1 MRLLAV
7 SALLLLLPCLLP
19 LYVSGTGWADYPRA
33 HMRMEPFK
41 SNDTGR
47 ILTSLLVLLGAK
59 SNTTVTS
66 DDDRTQVS
74 NRITPGCDFYQNV
87 EPSDKFYIYSPN
99 YPNTFA
105 PHVACRW
112 YAVAPVGWRHE
123 LECREIQL
131 DDGEPGDNTCEG
143 GDVLWV
149 SLSGDSRL
157 RDAHGYCGVGS
168 FLTLS
173 HSNLLNIVFQAGA
186 RYNPGSR
193 FFCELKIRPANE
205 LTTVA
210 PPVVTSRPQPSCSCG
225 RRSANRIVGGTETG
239 INEFPMMAGLV
250 DLESSQVI
258 CGATIISPRRAIT
271 AAHCLVQRSPSSAVL
286 LVGDHDLST
295 GTDTN
300 KAAVFRIQRFLAFP
314 QYNTVTQKNDIAI
327 IETLREMPFDS
338 AVGPVCLPFRFEDR
352 DFVDDEVI
360 VLGWGNTA
368 YNGEPSS
375 KLQKVEL
382 GVVTEERCKS
392 AYPSGNNID
401 NLQICTF
408 KSGSDACQADSGGP
422 VMWQDPETRRL
433 HLVGIVSYGFRCA
446 TDSPGVNTRVTK
458 YLDWIQQVTGD
469 DFCVA

>member
-1 MRLLAV
+1 MINLVTVFLFSAPAV
-7 SALLLLLPCLLP
+7 ILGAAL
-19 LYVSGTGWADYPRA
+19 SGDFPRA
-33 HMRMEPFK
+33 HMRLEPFK
-41 SNDTGR
+41 NDTGR
-47 ILTSLLVLLGAK
+47 IVTSLLMLLGIK
-59 SNTTVTS
+59 SNSTASTE
-66 DDDRTQVS
+66 DDRAQVS

-87 EPSDKFYIYSPN
+87 EPGDKFYIYSPN
-99 YPNTFA
+99 YPDTFG
-105 PHVACRW
+105 PHLTCRW
-112 YAVAPVGWRHE
+112 YAVAPVGWRLE

-131 DDGEPGDNTCEG
+131 DDGEFGDESCEG

-173 HSNLLNIVFQAGA
+173 NSNLLNIVFQAGA

-193 FFCELKIRPANE
+193 FFCELRIRPADSVS
-205 LTTVA
+205 TVA
-210 PPVVTSRPQPSCSCG
+210 PPVVTSRPQPSCLCG
-225 RRSANRIVGGTETG
+225 RRFVNRIVGGSETG

-250 DLESSQVI
+250 DLDSAKVI
-258 CGATIISPRRAIT
+258 CGATIISARRAIT
-271 AAHCLVQRSPSSAVL
+271 AAHCLVQRAPSSAVL

-300 KAAVFRIQRFLAFP
+300 KAAVFRIQRFIAFP

-327 IETLREMPFDS
+327 IETIRDMPFNV
-338 AVGPVCLPFRFEDR
+338 AVSPACLPFRFEEEE
-352 DFVDDEVI
+352 FVNEDVI

-375 KLQKVEL
+375 RLKKVEL
-382 GVVTEERCKS
+382 GVVSDEMCRS

-401 NLQICTF
+401 NTQICTF
-408 KSGSDACQADSGGP
+408 KNGSDACQADSGGP
-422 VMWQDPETRRL
+422 VLWTDPETRRL
-433 HLVGIVSYGFRCA
+433 HLVGIISYGFRCA
-446 TDSPGVNTRVTK
+446 THAPGVNTRVSK

-469 DFCVA
+469 DFCVAK